1 VERLDK
7 KGRSRTLDIR
17 PRIESLVGSGDHL
30 SLTLGSE
37 DGRAARVVDVLVHAL
52 GLDPAPARVRR
63 VALYYREGDRCYE
76 LMDAARA
83 RPLHPSPEDAL
94 APCR

>member
-1 VERLDK
+1 
-7 KGRSRTLDIR
+7 
-17 PRIESLVGSGDHL
+17 
-30 SLTLGSE
+30 
-37 DGRAARVVDVLVHAL
+37 VVDVLVHAL